1 MTRSEIDEAVA
12 IIGRLATALLTTVP
26 GSAGRAGADLR
37 RACGDL
43 VANAESYMRAAA
55 LAAPLLACFSQA
67 TTAGADLAGF
77 DRVRA
82 VLLAE
87 APAGLPAIAVVQA
100 ALRFSLAQSARVA
113 AALAFVS
120 QQDVAAVMLRLNAA
134 FDGAETAAADEKDA
148 ANYRALIA
156 LHAAIV
162 RHLADTERPL
172 PRMVAYSFP
181 VRLPALTLAQVIYA
195 DASRS
200 DELVGENKVVHPAFC
215 PSMGQALSA

>member
-1 MTRSEIDEAVA
+1 MTKSEIDEAVA
-12 IIGRLATALLTTVP
+12 IIGRLAIALLTTVP
-26 GSAGRAGADLR
+26 GNAGRAGADLR

-43 VANAESYMRAAA
+43 VANAETYVRGAA
-55 LAAPLLACFSQA
+55 LSVPLLACFTQA
-67 TTAGADLAGF
+67 TAAGADLAGY

-82 VLLAE
+82 ALLAE
-87 APAGLPAIAVVQA
+87 APQGLAAIAVVQA
-100 ALRFSLAQSARVA
+100 ALRFSLAQTARVA
-113 AALAFVS
+113 AALAFTS
-120 QQDVAAVMLRLNAA
+120 QQDVASVMTRLNAA
-134 FDGAETAAADEKDA
+134 FDGAETSAADEKDA

-181 VRLPALTLAQVIYA
+181 TRLPALAMAQVIYA

-200 DELVGENKVVHPAFC
+200 DELVGENKIVHPAFC
-215 PSMGQALSA
+215 PSSGQALSA